1 MKKIGLVM
9 VAIALAI
16 PVAAHPFPWNHDDSV
31 SITLRQWVTSGLGSY
46 GGLFELTN
54 TTINETIYGF
64 CVELDEYVIN
74 PGLVYTGNTD
84 LAVWG
89 GRNTTDSGDPLSG
102 PSKWLYYHYL
112 HGHPGLQDVQALQV
126 AIWLL
131 EDEYLSSEDWPN
143 QTKWLKWYT
152 DHGGDPSVGNQ
163 ALFYYNM
170 AFSNGQNF
178 ENDYIHV
185 LNIYRTVNNQEIQG
199 QSYIYGVKVPEPM
212 TVSLLGLGLVAVGV
226 AARRIKKRA

>member
-31 SITLRQWVTSGLGSY
+31 SITLRQWVTSGLGSI

-54 TTINETIYGF
+54 TSMGETINGF
-64 CVELDEYVIN
+64 CVELDEYVSYAER
-74 PGLVYTGNTD
+74 VYDGDTD
-84 LAVWG
+84 VAVWG
-89 GRNTTDSGDPLSG
+89 GRNTNSGDPLSG
-102 PSKWLYYHYL
+102 PSKWLYYNYL
-112 HGHPGLQDVQALQV
+112 HGHTGFQDVQALQV

-131 EDEYLSSEDWPN
+131 EDEYLDTEGWPN
-143 QTKWLKWYT
+143 QTNWLKWYT
-152 DHGGDPSVGNQ
+152 NHGGSSSVGSQ

-170 AFSNGQNF
+170 AVLNGENF

-185 LNIYRTVNNQEIQG
+185 LNTYRTVNDQEIQG
-199 QSYIYGVKVPEPM
+199 QSFIYGVKVPEPM

-226 AARRIKKRA
+226 AARRMKKRA

>member
-31 SITLRQWVTSGLGSY
+31 SITRKQSVPSGLGSY
-46 GGLFELTN
+46 GGLFQLTN

-64 CVELDEYVIN
+64 CVELDEFVIN
-74 PGLVYTGNTD
+74 PGLVYDGNTD

-89 GRNTTDSGDPLSG
+89 GRNTNSGDPLSG
-102 PSKWLYYHYL
+102 PSKWLYYNYL
-112 HGHPGLQDVQALQV
+112 HGSPGFQDVQALQV

-131 EDEYLSSEDWPN
+131 EDEYLSTGGWPN
-143 QTKWLKWYT
+143 QTQWLTWYT
-152 DHGGDPSVGNQ
+152 THGGSSSVGSQ
-163 ALFYYNM
+163 ALSYYNM
-170 AFSNGQNF
+170 ALSNGQNF

-185 LNIYRTVNNQEIQG
+185 LNIYGIRNDREIQG
-199 QSYIYGVKVPEPM
+199 QSFIYGVKVPEPM
-212 TVSLLGLGLVAVGV
+212 TVSLLGLGLVAVGI
-226 AARRIKKRA
+226 AARRMKKA

>member
-31 SITLRQWVTSGLGSY
+31 SITLTQSVPSGLGSR
-46 GGLFELTN
+46 GGLFKLTN
-54 TTINETIYGF
+54 PSIDETIYGF
-64 CVELDEYVIN
+64 CVELDEFVIQS
-74 PGLVYTGNTD
+74 PFVYDGDTD
-84 LAVWG
+84 VALLG
-89 GRNTTDSGDPLSG
+89 GRNTNNGDPLSG
-102 PSKWLYYHYL
+102 PSKWLYYNYL
-112 HGHPGLQDVQALQV
+112 HGHPGFQDVQALQV

-131 EDEYLSSEDWPN
+131 EDEYLDTGNWPD
-143 QTKWLKWYT
+143 QTKWLNWYKT
-152 DHGGDPSVGNQ
+152 QGSSSVGTQ

-170 AFSNGQNF
+170 AVLNGQNF
-178 ENDYIHV
+178 KNDYIHV
-185 LNIYRTVNNQEIQG
+185 LNIYDGQRTQA

-226 AARRIKKRA
+226 AARRMKKRA